1 MDSVEGVICIMYRG
15 YCSCRYE
22 LKCVI
27 SMHIAVQENAIVK
40 KWLQAL
46 QVSQIASGRLL
57 AALSL
62 LDTNLGFWMRRLD
75 EGGHFWFS
83 LLRRGPMAFFKK
95 IAHGVSVVS
104 GKREERRQGQVE
116 SYDAALVE
124 TRVLL
129 FRVLRAEL
137 CEAVATV
144 HTATALLHLQG
155 EDGVGL
161 QEGVSE
167 TGHGRTTGGEEISP
181 ERVEVH
187 VDHNQNDREDMLFRR
202 TEESVNASMAAII
215 DAFKHLQSRVD
226 DILKGQMVE
235 EMPSRDADRAAF
247 SDTLLRALG
256 IDKLKRAWTQQ
267 QIADTPQRPRMLTTP
282 RRVYS
287 LRIEDDDLLK
297 QSLKIVGCPDIIMEK
312 DSITVHEALS
322 VAYDSCN
329 YLQQNRPLIQLPRWM
344 LMPTHAQQHWLRY
357 TAIGVGILYGGVFI
371 VKHSPICGSKDLENW
386 SRSILVS
393 IQSAWSTHVIS
404 PLENLQGELFNTFR
418 RRPSIVSMDEYEADR
433 DSLSRMLSEFKRDAS
448 RKGKVPKISKMHATD
463 GPTETTTATTDDS
476 LLEGMEV
483 MMHCYENELKRP
495 IKNLVAGDLMR
506 SLLIQVQKMKVDTE
520 SAMLEIDQILK
531 ANELS
536 ISLVAAIP
544 AFILGG
550 ASLYAIGK
558 TLTPSPPDPR
568 REAVAARLAMIDV
581 ERALEALV
589 PPQGQT
595 AHTPSQEQVGEF
607 WFRLAVAYDETESL
621 YQRHKGILR
630 LAASSEEWN
639 QLRGDILSLALPQSE
654 PEVKLRSAARMLRVY
669 SIYQR

>member
-1 MDSVEGVICIMYRG
+1 M
-15 YCSCRYE
+15 
-22 LKCVI
+22 
-27 SMHIAVQENAIVK
+27 QENIVVR

-57 AALSL
+57 AALHL

-75 EGGHFWFS
+75 QGGHFWFS

-95 IAHGVSVVS
+95 IADGVSAIS
-104 GKREERRQGQVE
+104 GRREERHQGQVE

-155 EDGVGL
+155 DDGADL
-161 QEGVSE
+161 QDGVSE
-167 TGHGRTTGGEEISP
+167 AAQGSNAGAEGISP
-181 ERVEVH
+181 ERAEVT
-187 VDHNQNDREDMLFRR
+187 VDEDHTNREDMLFLR
-202 TEESVNASMAAII
+202 TEEAVNASMAAII
-215 DAFKHLQSRVD
+215 DAFKHLQSRVE

-235 EMPSRDADRAAF
+235 EMPSRGADRAAF
-247 SDTLLRALG
+247 SDTLLKALG
-256 IDKLKRAWTQQ
+256 IDKLKRVWTQQ
-267 QIADTPQRPRMLTTP
+267 QIADTPQKPRMLATP

-287 LRIEDDDLLK
+287 LRIEDEDLLK
-297 QSLKIVGCPDIIMEK
+297 QSQKIVGCPDIVMENE
-312 DSITVHEALS
+312 SITVHEALA

-329 YLQQNRPLIQLPRWM
+329 YLQQNRPLIQLPKWM

-357 TAIGVGILYGGVFI
+357 TAIGVGVLYGGVFI
-371 VKHSPICGSKDLENW
+371 IKHSRICGSKDLENW

-433 DSLSRMLSEFKRDAS
+433 DSLSRMLSEFKRDAA
-448 RKGKVPKISKMHATD
+448 RKGKVPKISQMHASS
-463 GPTETTTATTDDS
+463 GPTETTTDDS

-589 PPQGQT
+589 PPHGQS
-595 AHTPSQEQVGEF
+595 AHTASQEQVGEF